1 MSELNLSE
9 IRTFADAERLL
20 EFVAPI
26 RKLKD
31 PGWFV
36 RQLEQIGVER
46 EALEEYLGSDV
57 VAGLVRGRYASEDD
71 VPYGVLVKL
80 IKVWTVLLQMEL
92 GDVIYHAEGLG
103 RALRHFQADWGSISE
118 KIQTRISSDNAKAS
132 EGGTP

>member
-1 MSELNLSE
+1 MDELNLSE

-20 EFVAPI
+20 DFVASA

-46 EALEEYLGSDV
+46 AALDEYLGSDV
-57 VAGLVRGRYASEDD
+57 VAGLVRGRYASADD

-80 IKVWTVLLQMEL
+80 IEVWTVLLQMEL
-92 GDVIYHAEGLG
+92 GDVIYHAEGLQ
-103 RALRHFQADWGSISE
+103 RALRSFQDDWGSISE
-118 KIQTRISSDNAKAS
+118 KIQMSISSDKAKAF